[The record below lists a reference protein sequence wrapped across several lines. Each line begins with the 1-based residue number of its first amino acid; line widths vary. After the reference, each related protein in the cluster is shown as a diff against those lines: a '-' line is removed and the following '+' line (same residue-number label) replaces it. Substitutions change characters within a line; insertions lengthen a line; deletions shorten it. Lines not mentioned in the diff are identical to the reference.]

1 MVASIM
7 LPTEEI
13 AMAVLLLAF
22 FFSISPVC
30 EGIWF
35 RVEGLH

>member
-22 FFSISPVC
+22 FFLFLRYVK
-30 EGIWF
+30 GF
-35 RVEGLH
+35 GLE